1 MELISSQLDLDQTKD
16 YQRAQSAIMSV
27 LKDNDD
33 QYQVPENDDM
43 NDDEDHEKRNTW
55 LEKKHS

>member
-16 YQRAQSAIMSV
+16 YERAQSAIRSV

-33 QYQVPENDDM
+33 PYQVHENDDM
-43 NDDEDHEKRNTW
+43 NDDDDLARRNTW